1 MIKPIMKIIN
11 INMIS
16 KRVDPPNSYLIEIK
30 MSLNN
35 KYNPINIKTK
45 IMMQT
50 VNVKIDP
57 IVIFKIPPI
66 KK

>member
-1 MIKPIMKIIN
+1 
-11 INMIS
+11 MIS
-16 KRVDPPNSYLIEIK
+16 KRVDPPNTYLIEIK

-50 VNVKIDP
+50 VNVKSDP
-57 IVIFKIPPI
+57 IVIIKPPL
-66 KK
+66 KKVRV